1 MIYEI
6 SILRYQKNLT
16 ADNHNKVKTLSKRPA
31 ILIIHR
37 DGKKERRNMSYSTM
51 AHALISYME
60 SHLENFDIKEM
71 SRSFGFSEIYL
82 RELFLKNVN
91 MPIMQYYK
99 RRRMIVSAFEI
110 LHSDKKIVDIA
121 FESGFS
127 NHESYTR
134 AFQKIF
140 GMPPSRFRIDRPL
153 IGRKLLVTGVFGL
166 EKLVSKEKRSDEF
179 MMEQDN
185 NETIL
190 YGIRKIEQGAYGSN
204 TMFPICIKAVSEYL
218 GDDVSYAYIMAA
230 TGAAFRLVWNR
241 ATWDLSN
248 IDIYH
253 TLKESNEIYKYGA
266 KALGREFDFIGR
278 DKDTKK
284 EDFVAFIKSKIAN
297 GFPVIALGIIG
308 PPEPCIIAGYE
319 ASKDVVMGWNFF
331 QNDAEFS
338 SEISLM
344 DNGYFRSD
352 VWWENMDT
360 QAAMCIG
367 AVSDNPCSD
376 KEIVKMASD
385 IMEAR
390 NEDTYAKGIYAYD
403 AWKSMLLDE
412 KWFENGAGFDYL
424 FSKLLV
430 QNDAMVCICDGR
442 KWGAKYFEE
451 LSEKYG
457 ETEKA
462 MCQEI
467 AKHFRKVSGIAEE
480 MMSLIGDWNNMEN
493 MLENFASKS
502 VREKIGKLI
511 DTAKFEDTMAYEQIK
526 LLFNNI

>member
-1 MIYEI
+1 
-6 SILRYQKNLT
+6 
-16 ADNHNKVKTLSKRPA
+16 
-31 ILIIHR
+31 
-37 DGKKERRNMSYSTM
+37 MSYSTM

-331 QNDAEFS
+331 QNDA
-338 SEISLM
+338 
-344 DNGYFRSD
+344 
-352 VWWENMDT
+352 
-360 QAAMCIG
+360 
-367 AVSDNPCSD
+367 
-376 KEIVKMASD
+376 
-385 IMEAR
+385 
-390 NEDTYAKGIYAYD
+390 
-403 AWKSMLLDE
+403 
-412 KWFENGAGFDYL
+412 
-424 FSKLLV
+424 
-430 QNDAMVCICDGR
+430 MVCICDGR

-467 AKHFRKVSGIAEE
+467 VKHFRKVSGIAEE

-526 LLFNNI
+526 LLFNCRYN